1 MFLIYILDVNTKKGL
16 LFGGLGVFIVG
27 FQPIVAIAAPQSI
40 DAFIYAAMT
49 CLVEAIMF
57 FPLMLMEIKKN
68 NSITTESNQSVS
80 LSTVWQNWKKN
91 IWLIIIIGM
100 IFGLNQLLF
109 FIGYNLAGPIN
120 GALTQK
126 TSVFFGLLFG
136 VLILKERI
144 KRTQIIF
151 SIVLFFGLFLAI
163 TKGSFIGPYNID
175 IVFGVLILLFIT
187 ILWMLGHTLTKSMFD
202 RKEMTPT
209 QMVFIRNIISGI
221 ILIITYL
228 IIFPVEN
235 LRVFNDPVNL
245 FFFIAMGVVY
255 GSGLFCWYKTLSY
268 LDVSKATIVI
278 APTPIITSV
287 FAVFLLGA
295 VFTIFH
301 LIGTFLVIISIIIIV
316 KQKEIPKDQSSQV

>member
-1 MFLIYILDVNTKKGL
+1 MFLLFIVDVSTKKGL

-27 FQPIVAIAAPQSI
+27 FQPIVANARPQSL
-40 DAFIYAAMT
+40 DAFIFAAMT
-49 CLVEAIMF
+49 CLIEAIMF
-57 FPLMLMEIKKN
+57 FPLMIMEIKKN
-68 NSITTESNQSVS
+68 NSNTNDPNRTVS
-80 LSTVWQNWKKN
+80 QSTVWQNWKKN
-91 IWLIIIIGM
+91 ALLLIIIGI

-109 FIGYNLAGPIN
+109 FIGYSLAREIN

-126 TSVFFGLLFG
+126 TSVFFGLIFG

-144 KRTQIIF
+144 SRVQIIF

-163 TKGSFIGPYNID
+163 TQGSFIGPYNID